1 MNHLNA
7 TEASNI
13 NTPGVLDTATE
24 TSIGFAVG
32 GISGT
37 VISIISATALPAVPI
52 VPILAPITLSIIG
65 AVKAIEM
72 GQDELSNLRHHL
84 LNLQRSYCLN
94 FQKIIA
100 KGNNAYKGI
109 VS

>member
-7 TEASNI
+7 TETSNI

-37 VISIISATALPAVPI
+37 VISIMSATALPAIPI

-65 AVKAIEM
+65 AVKGYRNGKRRTEQSSTSFAEPSEIVLPEFSEDH
-72 GQDELSNLRHHL
+72 G
-84 LNLQRSYCLN
+84 
-94 FQKIIA
+94 KA
-100 KGNNAYKGI
+100 K
-109 VS
+109 